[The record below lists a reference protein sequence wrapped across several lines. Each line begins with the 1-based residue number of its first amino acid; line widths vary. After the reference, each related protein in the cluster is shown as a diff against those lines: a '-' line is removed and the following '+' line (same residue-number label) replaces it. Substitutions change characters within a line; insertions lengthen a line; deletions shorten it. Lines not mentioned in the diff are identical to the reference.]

1 MASRGLYRVTRPEA
15 QTINLTHAAAL
26 ALVGWYLM
34 VPPSVGPYRRLDYA
48 APISR
53 WNLIQSFDTP
63 IACEDYLQQQNE
75 ETVIADATIP
85 NQRIRMTVPQEMV
98 ARCVFSDNP
107 RLKP

>member
-1 MASRGLYRVTRPEA
+1 M
-15 QTINLTHAAAL
+15 NLTHAAAL

-34 VPPSVGPYRRLDYA
+34 VPPRLGPYRRLDYA

-63 IACEDYLQQQNE
+63 TACEDYLQKQKE
-75 ETVIADATIP
+75 DTVIADAKVP
-85 NQRIRMTVPQEMV
+85 NHRIRMTVPQEMA
-98 ARCVFSDNP
+98 ARCIFSDNT